1 MSRQSELAAL
11 GRVSDTSALSNRNL
25 IINGAMQVAQRGTS
39 ATGLTSSQYNSVDR
53 YRFGVG
59 SAGTWTMSQ
68 DTDAPSG
75 FAKSLKLDCTTANTN
90 LGTTGYVQIEHKIE
104 GQDVQHL
111 NKGTADAKKMTL
123 SFWCKSNK
131 TGDFQVNAFDLDN
144 ARIDGAVITI
154 NASATWEYKTVTY
167 DADTTGVLD
176 DDNNGSLR
184 LEFWLDAGTN
194 YTSGTVPTTWQ
205 ASNNPDRAAGV
216 TLALADSTSNYFQIT
231 GVQLEVGDTAT
242 EFEHRSYGDEL
253 SRCQR
258 YLQRFGNGEANLIL
272 GTAHTYGSG
281 ASYGVLKY
289 HKTMRANPTGTVS
302 DTSAGAWRFRFGSGS
317 DADNI
322 AGGIGLSQYGKD
334 QCRFNINT
342 GTAANN
348 DGWVRGQSSSS
359 YMLLDAEL

>member
-1 MSRQSELAAL
+1 MSRQSELAEL
-11 GRVSDTSALSNRNL
+11 GRVYDGGALSSRNL
-25 IINGAMQVAQRGTS
+25 VVNGAMTVAQRGTS

-59 SAGTWTMSQ
+59 SAGTWAMSQ

-75 FAKSLKLDCTTANTN
+75 FAKSLKLDCTTADTD

-131 TGDFQVNAFDLDN
+131 TGDFQVNLFDLDN
-144 ARIDGAVITI
+144 ARIDSAVITI
-154 NASATWEYKTVTY
+154 NTSATWEYKTVTY
-167 DADTTGVLD
+167 DADTTGTLD

-205 ASNNPDRAAGV
+205 ASSNPDRAAGV

-231 GVQLEVGDTAT
+231 GIQLEVGDTAT
-242 EFEHRSYGDEL
+242 PFEHESYSVTLQKCMRYYQTNNDATGQPWFRSGTVGSSE
-253 SRCQR
+253 S
-258 YLQRFGNGEANLIL
+258 GNRESIPL
-272 GTAHTYGSG
+272 HT
-281 ASYGVLKY
+281 
-289 HKTMRANPTGTVS
+289 TMRVAPTASLVS
-302 DTSAGAWRFRFGSGS
+302 STLINIASGS
-317 DADNI
+317 PYVGLTTNTSLAINC
-322 AGGIGLSQYGKD
+322 GVNTSNSHFRYGIYW
-334 QCRFNINT
+334 
-342 GTAANN
+342 TA
-348 DGWVRGQSSSS
+348 
-359 YMLLDAEL
+359 DAEL

>member
-1 MSRQSELAAL
+1 MSKARQLADL
-11 GRVSDTSALSNRNL
+11 GNVYDDGALSNRNL

-59 SAGTWTMSQ
+59 SAGTWAMSQ

-75 FAKSLKLDCTTANTN
+75 FAKSLKLDCTTADTD

-131 TGDFQVNAFDLDN
+131 TGDFQVNLFDLDN
-144 ARIDGAVITI
+144 ARIDSAVITI
-154 NASATWEYKTVTY
+154 NTSATWEYKTVTY
-167 DADTTGVLD
+167 DADTTGTLD

-205 ASNNPDRAAGV
+205 ASSNPDRAAGV

-231 GVQLEVGDTAT
+231 GIQLEVGDTAT
-242 EFEHRSYGDEL
+242 PFEHESYSVTLQKCMRYYQTNNDATGQPWFRSGTVGSSE
-253 SRCQR
+253 S
-258 YLQRFGNGEANLIL
+258 GNRESIPL
-272 GTAHTYGSG
+272 HT
-281 ASYGVLKY
+281 
-289 HKTMRANPTGTVS
+289 TMRVAPTASLVS
-302 DTSAGAWRFRFGSGS
+302 STLINIASGS
-317 DADNI
+317 PYVGLTTNTSLAINC
-322 AGGIGLSQYGKD
+322 GVNTSNSHFRYGIYW
-334 QCRFNINT
+334 
-342 GTAANN
+342 TA
-348 DGWVRGQSSSS
+348 
-359 YMLLDAEL
+359 DAEL

>member
-1 MSRQSELAAL
+1 MTKARDLADL
-11 GRVSDTSALSNRNL
+11 GGVTTRLEEVGNTDGALSNRNL

-111 NKGTADAKKMTL
+111 SKGTADAKKMTL

-176 DDNNGSLR
+176 ADSDGSLR

-205 ASNNPDRAAGV
+205 ASSNPDRAAGV

-242 EFEHRSYGDEL
+242 PFEHRSYGDEL
-253 SRCQR
+253 ARCQR
-258 YLQRFGNGEANLIL
+258 YCVVYEN
-272 GTAHTYGSG
+272 GTA
-281 ASYGVLKY
+281 L
-289 HKTMRANPTGTVS
+289 
-302 DTSAGAWRFRFGSGS
+302 AG
-317 DADNI
+317 N
-322 AGGIGLSQYGKD
+322 
-334 QCRFNINT
+334 
-342 GTAANN
+342 AANTT
-348 DGWVRGQSSSS
+348 DFQSRFQYPRCYES
-359 YMLLDAEL
+359 